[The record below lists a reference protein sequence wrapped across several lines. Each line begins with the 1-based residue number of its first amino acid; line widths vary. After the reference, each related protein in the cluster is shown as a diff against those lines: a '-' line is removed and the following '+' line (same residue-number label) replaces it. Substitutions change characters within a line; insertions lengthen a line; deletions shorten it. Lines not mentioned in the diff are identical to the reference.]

1 MWKSKNPS
9 VGPMIFGFRT
19 QWGFFSWVH
28 KIASWLK
35 TWLNTKKRGEAWIP
49 RVEMSKNHPQYKN
62 FPQYKKLPSGHVV
75 LACRPAHL
83 RRFGMLT
90 GTLTILLVLASR
102 GVVLTCRR
110 TQFLGMSADTIV
122 LACRRTLFWHV
133 NGDNLVWHVDGIK
146 PFGMSTVVFACWRVI
161 SRWALLGDSSW
172 ILGDSLGT
180 QDCEQSWK
188 AENVPL
194 STTRDH
200 IVWDL
205 YVWKIEDKRISQLI
219 NPQATSKRWISECQ
233 QFPWISNNQQTTSEV
248 RLHMV
253 ASHGWTS
260 DPRLNMLGSFG
271 QCPSWA

>member
-1 MWKSKNPS
+1 
-9 VGPMIFGFRT
+9 MIFDFRT

-35 TWLNTKKRGEAWIP
+35 TWLNTKNKREAWIP

-110 TQFLGMSADTIV
+110 PQFLGMSADTIV

-133 NGDNLVWHVDGIK
+133 NGDNLVWHVDGNN
-146 PFGMSTVVFACWRVI
+146 PLGMSTVVFACWRVI

-200 IVWDL
+200 IVLDL

-233 QFPWISNNQQTTSEV
+233 QFPSISNNQQTTSEV
-248 RLHMV
+248 RFHMV
-253 ASHGWTS
+253 EHPIPA
-260 DPRLNMLGSFG
+260 
-271 QCPSWA
+271 